1 MNKQKSHNTSLVINS
16 YLKQS
21 QQTFNS
27 TKLFVTLTK
36 QFTIQYVTTA
46 MLVNDQMFVDTNLS
60 MRCQSVNDKI
70 FADISI
76 TM

>member
-1 MNKQKSHNTSLVINS
+1 MNKQKSHNTNLVINC

-60 MRCQSVNDKI
+60 MRCQSVDDKM